1 MELFPGT
8 LRRESLPLTQ
18 RDSPARPELY
28 DRAVVPEPNSQRE
41 LEVSVVVESYTHG
54 EGSGLERVGK
64 ALRAAVAMVE
74 EHGAGE
80 VLVAD
85 SSADPALA
93 ELIERE
99 FSGVR
104 RVNAAG
110 LGYDEAKLLAAEQAR
125 GTFVLYL
132 DGDCIPSEGWLEHHL
147 AALRSGRAATGGF
160 TRYDGGFLGAISSV
174 LDFGFLLPVE
184 PRVLDCYAFN
194 NSGFRRDVMLDAPPP
209 DGPMRC
215 RCYAHAQRLQRRG
228 TPMWMV
234 PEARV
239 RHERQPFFRE
249 RYRQGFDMVAA
260 RWVDS
265 ALPGAR
271 LLSFGPLAAPIFYGH
286 VLRDWQRLA
295 SSRRDLD
302 LASWQVVPAAALAA
316 LSRFVDLAGMVRA
329 LLPDGRES
337 GVGMEASVAEARP

>member
-1 MELFPGT
+1 MRAEP
-8 LRRESLPLTQ
+8 
-18 RDSPARPELY
+18 
-28 DRAVVPEPNSQRE
+28 DRAIADDSQPEV
-41 LEVSVVVESYTHG
+41 EVSVVVESYTHG
-54 EGSGLERVGK
+54 EGSGLERVEK

-99 FSGVR
+99 SLRVR
-104 RVNAAG
+104 RVDAAG
-110 LGYDEAKLLAAEQAR
+110 LGYDEAKLRAAEQAR
-125 GTFVLYL
+125 GTYVLYL
-132 DGDCIPSEGWLEHHL
+132 DGDCIPSEGWLGHHL

-160 TRYDGGFLGAISSV
+160 TRYDGGFLGAIGSV

-184 PRVLDCYAFN
+184 PRALDCYAFN
-194 NSGFRRDVMLDAPPP
+194 NSGFRRDVMLHAPPP

-215 RCYAHAQRLQRRG
+215 RCYAHAQRLRRRG
-228 TPMWMV
+228 LPVWMV

-260 RWVDS
+260 RWVDPE
-265 ALPGAR
+265 LPGAR
-271 LLSFGPLAAPIFYGH
+271 LLRVGPLAAPIFYGH
-286 VLRDWQRLA
+286 VIRDWQRLVR
-295 SSRRDLD
+295 SRRDLE
-302 LASWQVVPAAALAA
+302 LAWWQLVPAAVLAA
-316 LSRFVDLAGMVRA
+316 LSRLVDLAGIVRA
-329 LLPDGRES
+329 LVPGGRES
-337 GVGMEASVAEARP
+337 GVGMEAPSQSLLPI